1 MKSIEIYHLPFSC
14 MKKYFLSF
22 SLLSFFF
29 IPYIYAAPSFSSP
42 ILGESYRQVNIR
54 IDQKTSKISL
64 NTDAKKSIEQKK
76 EQLSNTLV
84 AIDKAFQK
92 RNKIELN
99 KQAKIFRNEW
109 KEILAFIGNL
119 EKTYTPIQ
127 AVQSNTQNIT
137 KDSEIVE
144 TPTEITYYADIF
156 E

>member
-1 MKSIEIYHLPFSC
+1 

-22 SLLSFFF
+22 SLLSFLF

-42 ILGESYRQVNIR
+42 ILGEAYRQVNIR
-54 IDQKTSKISL
+54 IDQKASKISL
-64 NTDAKKSIEQKK
+64 NTDVKKSIEQKK

-92 RNKIELN
+92 RNKTELS
-99 KQAKIFRNEW
+99 KQARVFRNEW

-119 EKTYTPIQ
+119 EKIHTPVQ
-127 AVQSNTQNIT
+127 TVQSNAQNIT
-137 KDSEIVE
+137 KDSGIAG
-144 TPTEITYYADIF
+144 TPTEITYYADFF